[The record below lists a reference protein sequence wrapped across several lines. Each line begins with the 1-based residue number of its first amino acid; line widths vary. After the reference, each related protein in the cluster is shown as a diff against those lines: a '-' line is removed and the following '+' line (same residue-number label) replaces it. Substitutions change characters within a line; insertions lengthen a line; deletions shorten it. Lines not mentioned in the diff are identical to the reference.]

1 MKKRKPKFLFA
12 ALVLLIAFAYFFI
25 INNNRHSNSAEST
38 IVKPIPSNEEKVITY
53 EIVEPKE
60 KSIYLITI
68 NSANRELE
76 QEVFNTTNLTRPI
89 EKTYYLEYKS
99 DVGYYSVRLY
109 DAKETVQIGT
119 EKQATDCMTVFIP
132 YEKINDGV
140 VGIVLITTDEETLN
154 KVKQD
159 PENAEKFAME
169 IKSSSLE
176 QLFNDMDVVLP
187 KK

>member
-1 MKKRKPKFLFA
+1 MKKRKPECLFA
-12 ALVLLIAFAYFFI
+12 ALVLLIAFAFFFI
-25 INNNRHSNSAEST
+25 INNNRQSNSAEST
-38 IVKPIPSNEEKVITY
+38 IVKPIPSNEKKVITY

-60 KSIYLITI
+60 KSIYLINI
-68 NSANRELE
+68 NLANRELE

-119 EKQATDCMTVFIP
+119 EKQATDRMTAFIP

-140 VGIVLITTDEETLN
+140 VGIVLTTTDEEILN

-159 PENAEKFAME
+159 PENAEKYISTE
-169 IKSSSLE
+169 DTIQKQKIVIK
-176 QLFNDMDVVLP
+176 
-187 KK
+187 